1 MYIGN
6 RPTVKDP
13 SKMFD
18 GDLLV
23 TYNDFRKTSW
33 YGMKFKA
40 GYVGVLDKA
49 KYYVP
54 GDKNKDNYIGNL
66 ILQGTNDDW
75 ATFENL
81 YTVEDSVSSGWNS
94 VEFNDVAT

>member
-1 MYIGN
+1 MCEFSEADSTNAFGSCTLPDVSTTHSDANYNLQASGLLKTGMYIGN

-54 GDKNKDNYIGNL
+54 GD
-66 ILQGTNDDW
+66 
-75 ATFENL
+75 
-81 YTVEDSVSSGWNS
+81 
-94 VEFNDVAT
+94 